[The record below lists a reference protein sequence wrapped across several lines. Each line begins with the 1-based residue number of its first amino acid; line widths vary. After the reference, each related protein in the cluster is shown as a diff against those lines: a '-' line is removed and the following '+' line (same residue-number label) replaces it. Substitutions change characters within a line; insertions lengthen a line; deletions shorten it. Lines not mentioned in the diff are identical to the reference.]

1 MAGDFPQLLR
11 VRGGRGRPHSNHG
24 GSESASHELLLPL
37 NSPNFRD
44 NTSLSACLPGE
55 RKMRASVRSPA
66 GACLSYLGGTDS
78 RRLTDLPRRCG
89 PPILRTPLEG
99 TSSSTRHGTPSST
112 LGQKTARGENSGEK
126 SGVDRQITSFSP
138 QTTAVRQRV
147 EIVLPGQEHHGRR
160 YLGFLLDIRAA
171 TSEAYIQFSEAACPP
186 GVSRKERTSTLP
198 LSGGAS
204 ERAKSR
210 VSSPSATSTAQLLDP
225 AISSDL
231 SMLHEAESNVESGP
245 FRPEK
250 NGVSTPQASSQQ
262 TFAFVPTWISSSYVV
277 LAGPQRHTTSEEGTH
292 RCDDAVFL
300 KELGHRHDDTAGEY
314 PNEDLAREG
323 AKGRERSCTTEQWK
337 AGDVVEVFRPSTFS
351 TPAHYALARILSS
364 PSPDSFFPGVLVSA
378 RKGRL
383 EETQDERHTEDDLAS
398 NTESPRYFR
407 VRLLSAPSVQIT
419 VLESSLRDPRR
430 DRITGEPDFSAAAS
444 GSLSSALPLDS
455 SARLHQS
462 IQNGL
467 HDLQHCRQTDLG
479 LLPYE
484 VPLSVLLQ
492 SICRETLPVSTEAAR
507 WILAECSLAGD
518 DAAPGGD
525 QEDEEKA
532 ASSLLQALQGR
543 RLVSPAK
550 LFEFAAANLRSTP
563 GGGQNEKALGFR
575 SDGREG
581 FPGVIAVTIMSDGG
595 ALAQDGD
602 EGRTATL
609 ALDRTTKTEK
619 REALDFH
626 TDSSDA
632 VTSGSSDEDP
642 QTIRGFSPSYSPFP
656 GVVSSPF
663 SLRPASPSAS
673 TSGASRGSGC
683 AAFPHLPSPFSPF
696 PSSPLA
702 SVVSSGSEGLTA
714 CEGSP
719 LAAETHGRGTHSDG
733 EAGDG
738 KPGGSSE
745 AGTTVDAPEPRALE
759 FLGCAEVHGEKEEH
773 PQERRNHGELPE
785 GTTEEDDN
793 LKLVGRTAY
802 PGRAGQV
809 EEATVFQQIGLKTVG
824 DPSQSQGRHGVGP
837 TGGIRSRE
845 PLSGFPCKAS
855 RKVSGLDSEASLS
868 QGALDA
874 ASGRVK
880 SLLDVEGREKSLNS
894 AIPASFSRRV
904 LSEGLQKIGASGL
917 NSHELEQCE
926 LREGQGYA
934 LVLLGFDRVAVDRL
948 KAILQSANRRIMK
961 SLLFHERREKRLKC
975 LEERTSNGV
984 ACVCAEFRAKE
995 TIGLIIGK
1003 QGERLERL
1011 AKRFQVEIRVFP
1023 QEEDSATRRIR
1034 IYGSSRQTVEE
1045 ALAEVRVFSAP
1056 YCLYPPSFA
1065 RGRLRADGADQADN
1079 GCTTWYVSS
1088 SPSSGPRA
1096 GLRPSS
1102 RLSALEYLSDEG
1114 GSDLHAHKG
1123 CLAAEVAPR
1132 CVFYAPVGPAF
1143 AARLGHPGGDIPV
1156 GVLEAEKPRDG
1167 AEESNVENQ
1176 VARLRSEFGRK
1187 SFLRQIGAMT
1197 GLVDAW
1203 FDKASSTVMLCGLS
1217 RNIVSAANL
1226 LDAHIVRLLHGSF
1239 AHAFAATRPQCLSPS
1254 PPPQAPFPQP
1264 VKTAGTPSHKRL
1276 GPCAQ
1281 RNTAGLFS
1289 ASPPRRPPHLNASP
1303 FAAAEALLGA
1313 TGARRTH
1320 ACPSRFCSPS
1330 TMSSL
1335 GQDTRVQQC
1344 QETGEVGDPL
1354 SLPVSCLCPLIEKDF
1369 LSPTWVSPLRSQDE
1383 NKSRARAFP
1392 SFGGPLEGGSFPG
1405 GGEGLASPLAFL
1417 PPLFS
1422 SPDCVASS
1430 LFQVLMSTQSLPSVS
1445 AALHASS
1452 RREKGPV
1459 FLPCRSPKVEGE
1471 GKQGFFGDGGSP
1483 QTVRTD
1489 V

>member
-11 VRGGRGRPHSNHG
+11 VRGGRGRPHSNPG
-24 GSESASHELLLPL
+24 GSESASHETSLPL
-37 NSPNFRD
+37 NSPHFRD
-44 NTSLSACLPGE
+44 NTSQGACLPGE
-55 RKMRASVRSPA
+55 RKLRASVRLPP
-66 GACLSYLGGTDS
+66 GACLSYRGVTDS
-78 RRLTDLPRRCG
+78 RRLTDLPGRCG
-89 PPILRTPLEG
+89 PPLLRTPLEG
-99 TSSSTRHGTPSST
+99 PSSSTRPGTPSRT
-112 LGQKTARGENSGEK
+112 LGTPARGENSGEK
-126 SGVDRQITSFSP
+126 AGVNSQITSFNP

-160 YLGFLLDIRAA
+160 YLGFLLDIRTA
-171 TSEAYIQFSEAACPP
+171 TNEAYVQFSEAACPP
-186 GVSRKERTSTLP
+186 GVSRKEHTPTLP

-204 ERAKSR
+204 ERANSR
-210 VSSPSATSTAQLLDP
+210 VSSTSATSTAQLLDP

-231 SMLHEAESNVESGP
+231 SMLPEAESNVESGP

-250 NGVSTPQASSQQ
+250 NGVSTPQASTQQ
-262 TFAFVPTWISSSYVV
+262 TCAFVPTWISSSYVM
-277 LAGPQRHTTSEEGTH
+277 LARPQRHTASEEGTH

-300 KELGHRHDDTAGEY
+300 KELGRRPADTAGEY
-314 PNEDLAREG
+314 PNDGLAREG
-323 AKGRERSCTTEQWK
+323 ARSRERSCTTEQWK
-337 AGDVVEVFRPSTFS
+337 AGDFVEVFRPSTFS
-351 TPAHYALARILSS
+351 TPAHYALARIL
-364 PSPDSFFPGVLVSA
+364 PSPTSPESFFPGVLGSA
-378 RKGRL
+378 MKVRL
-383 EETQDERHTEDDLAS
+383 EETQDERQTEDDLAS

-419 VLESSLRDPRR
+419 VLESSLRDHRR
-430 DRITGEPDFSAAAS
+430 NRSTEPDFAVATS
-444 GSLSSALPLDS
+444 GSPSSTLPLDS
-455 SARLHQS
+455 SARHHQS

-467 HDLQHCRQTDLG
+467 QDLQPCEQTDLG

-543 RLVSPAK
+543 RLVSPGK
-550 LFEFAAANLRSTP
+550 LFEFAAANLRSTS
-563 GGGQNEKALGFR
+563 GGGQNERAPGFR
-575 SDGREG
+575 SDGGEE
-581 FPGVIAVTIMSDGG
+581 FPGVIAITIMLDGG
-595 ALAQDGD
+595 GLAQDGD
-602 EGRTATL
+602 EGRAATL
-609 ALDRTTKTEK
+609 ALDCSPKTGK
-619 REALDFH
+619 REALEFH

-656 GVVSSPF
+656 GAVSSPF
-663 SLRPASPSAS
+663 SLLPASPSAS

-683 AAFPHLPSPFSPF
+683 AAFPRLPSPVSPS
-696 PSSPLA
+696 PPSPLT
-702 SVVSSGSEGLTA
+702 SVISSGSEGLTA

-719 LAAETHGRGTHSDG
+719 LAAETHGREAHSDG

-738 KPGGSSE
+738 KLGGGSE
-745 AGTTVDAPEPRALE
+745 VGTTVDAPELHALR
-759 FLGCAEVHGEKEEH
+759 FLGCAEVRGEEEEH
-773 PQERRNHGELPE
+773 PQERRDHGGLTE
-785 GTTEEDDN
+785 GTTEEGDN
-793 LKLVGRTAY
+793 LELVGGTASR
-802 PGRAGQV
+802 GRAGHD
-809 EEATVFQQIGLKTVG
+809 EEATVFQQIGLETVA
-824 DPSQSQGRHGVGP
+824 DPSQSEGRHDVGSS
-837 TGGIRSRE
+837 GGTQGRE
-845 PLSGFPCKAS
+845 PLSGFPCKPS
-855 RKVSGLDSEASLS
+855 RKASALDSEASLS
-868 QGALDA
+868 QGAVDA
-874 ASGRVK
+874 ASGRVM
-880 SLLDVEGREKSLNS
+880 SLPDLEGRENSLNC
-894 AIPASFSRRV
+894 AIPGSFSRRA
-904 LSEGLQKIGASGL
+904 LSVGLQKIGASGL
-917 NSHELEQCE
+917 NSHELEQCGA
-926 LREGQGYA
+926 REGQGYA
-934 LVLLGFDRVAVDRL
+934 LVLLGFDRAAVERL
-948 KAILQSANRRIMK
+948 KAILQSANRRIVK

-1056 YCLYPPSFA
+1056 YCLYPPPFA
-1065 RGRLRADGADQADN
+1065 RGRLPADSADQADN
-1079 GCTTWYVSS
+1079 GYTTWYVSS

-1114 GSDLHAHKG
+1114 LSDPHSHKE

-1132 CVFYAPVGPAF
+1132 CVFYAPVGPPF
-1143 AARLGHPGGDIPV
+1143 AARLGDPGGDSPV
-1156 GVLEAEKPRDG
+1156 RILEAEKPRDA
-1167 AEESNVENQ
+1167 AEERSVEIQ

-1187 SFLRQIGAMT
+1187 SLLRQIGATT

-1203 FDKASSTVMLCGLS
+1203 FDKASSAVMLCGLS
-1217 RNIVSAANL
+1217 RHIISAANL

-1239 AHAFAATRPQCLSPS
+1239 AHPFAAARPQCLSPS
-1254 PPPQAPFPQP
+1254 PPQAPIPQP
-1264 VKTAGTPSHKRL
+1264 VKTAGTPPHKRP

-1281 RNTAGLFS
+1281 RKTAGL
-1289 ASPPRRPPHLNASP
+1289 PPRHPPHLNAAP
-1303 FAAAEALLGA
+1303 FAAAEALLGMA
-1313 TGARRTH
+1313 GARRTR

-1335 GQDTRVQQC
+1335 GQNTRVQQR
-1344 QETGEVGDPL
+1344 QETAPL
-1354 SLPVSCLCPLIEKDF
+1354 HVSCHCPLNEKDF
-1369 LSPTWVSPLRSQDE
+1369 LSPTWVSPLRSQDDD
-1383 NKSRARAFP
+1383 KPHAGAFP
-1392 SFGGPLEGGSFPG
+1392 SFCGSPLEGGSFLG
-1405 GGEGLASPLAFL
+1405 GGEGLAPPLAFL

-1430 LFQVLMSTQSLPSVS
+1430 LFRVLVSTQGLPSVS

-1459 FLPCRSPKVEGE
+1459 FLPCRSPKLDGE

-1483 QTVRTD
+1483 QIVRTD